1 MLSSRYKYVIP
12 RYRYVIPTY
21 YINILKPIKRFDA
34 IETSRIADN
43 SLIHDL
49 NNYTVFVSYVSK
61 IYRQIK
67 KIQDLTL

>member
-12 RYRYVIPTY
+12 MY

-67 KIQDLTL
+67 KKIQDLTL